1 MASGGARKYQRKYRR
16 ADKPERGGT
25 TANKIRYL
33 AVSARKPRG
42 QRKTRYQGQQQAK
55 ISPEQARTE
64 QRKRG
69 SITRGN
75 NGNSIVDRCRS
86 LLIPRKTR
94 MRTRQDASRHAMPV
108 EEAVP
113 GDERRHDR
121 VVEGVERQ
129 RPGPRERQGQC
140 ALIARR

>member
-1 MASGGARKYQRKYRR
+1 MASGGVRKYQRKYRR

-64 QRKRG
+64 QRKCG
-69 SITRGN
+69 SCAGQSREGIAGQSREGIAGQSREGITGTPLL
-75 NGNSIVDRCRS
+75 IVADRC
-86 LLIPRKTR
+86 
-94 MRTRQDASRHAMPV
+94 
-108 EEAVP
+108 
-113 GDERRHDR
+113 
-121 VVEGVERQ
+121 
-129 RPGPRERQGQC
+129 
-140 ALIARR
+140 